1 MRLGPSLRSL
11 RQPVPHPGRGREQR
25 AVVYHTGFH
34 PCFVLAL
41 PTSKAG
47 KSKTCFASLHYRWRL
62 SRDPVWPMRQGE
74 ISGAGVG
81 NFPPV
86 TRKRDGGHT
95 FSCCPACLFCY
106 FLLWIVQLRQPCC
119 DREGKTMEEMDS
131 EPTRCRAPAPAPETP
146 TCQLFPL

>member
-62 SRDPVWPMRQGE
+62 SRDPVWPMRRR
-74 ISGAGVG
+74 G
-81 NFPPV
+81 NLWG
-86 TRKRDGGHT
+86 RGGK
-95 FSCCPACLFCY
+95 F
-106 FLLWIVQLRQPCC
+106 
-119 DREGKTMEEMDS
+119 
-131 EPTRCRAPAPAPETP
+131 P
-146 TCQLFPL
+146 TCNKKEGWRAHLLLLPCLLVLLLPPLDRAAEAAML